1 MKVFK
6 VWPGEGLNPC
16 IEKDPSACLTWL
28 EESEQGEIIKI
39 EVLEMTEAE
48 YDALPEY
55 MGP

>member
-28 EESEQGEIIKI
+28 EESESGEIIKI

-48 YDALPEY
+48 YEALPEY
-55 MGP
+55 VGP